1 MIEDGIDDVPPT
13 ATERRSCGYG
23 FRKRATSCTKVL
35 MDYVHVKMNR
45 SSLRKRQ
52 RKSGFGLGRGL
63 QSMVLYRRRIIHLF
77 EKSFTIRGDH
87 LKWDTSL
94 YGILE
99 VILEQWQNR

>member
-35 MDYVHVKMNR
+35 LDYVHANMIR
-45 SSLRKRQ
+45 SNSKQ

-63 QSMVLYRRRIIHLF
+63 QSIVLYRRRTIHLF
-77 EKSFTIRGDH
+77 KKSFTIYMGY
-87 LKWDTSL
+87 L
-94 YGILE
+94 
-99 VILEQWQNR
+99 Q